1 MMNKDAI
8 PLGEVGLIMMIPK
21 DHQKSNIIQ
30 QRVPASVL
38 VTVRPYGEE
47 G

>member
-21 DHQKSNIIQ
+21 EHKKSHDIE

>member
-1 MMNKDAI
+1 MMNKDAT
-8 PLGEVGLIMMIPK
+8 PVGEVCPTMMIPK
-21 DHQKSNIIQ
+21 EHKKSHDIE

-47 G
+47 S